1 MKVAEPM
8 QVAMPCGIKL
18 EIPAGYFAQL
28 DANQDL
34 KNALAKASGKD
45 PTGPIIDMIIALL
58 PQLLP
63 ILLPLLIG
71 SITPKNDDPPAP

>member
-1 MKVAEPM
+1 MKTMEPI
-8 QVAMPCGIKL
+8 QIAMPCGFKL
-18 EIPAGYFAQL
+18 EAPAGFFKEVSE
-28 DANQDL
+28 NQDFRA
-34 KNALAKASGKD
+34 ALAKASGKN